1 MGYKLFTPR
10 QLQVNLHC
18 SRLLCIFVVMGFI
31 VILILV
37 GILLLLAEILLV
49 PGVGVA
55 GVLGLIS
62 LVGSCVYAFNMF
74 GATTGT
80 IVVAVNVVM
89 VVGLTVYVLR
99 AKTWKKLALNT
110 NIDSK
115 IQFFDE
121 NTLAVGDTG
130 KTLTRLAP
138 MGTAKIGENN
148 YEVKSLEGIIDPGT
162 EVEIVMIEDN
172 KIYVKPVEKDF

>member
-1 MGYKLFTPR
+1 
-10 QLQVNLHC
+10 
-18 SRLLCIFVVMGFI
+18 MGFI

-89 VVGLTVYVLR
+89 QY
-99 AKTWKKLALNT
+99 
-110 NIDSK
+110 
-115 IQFFDE
+115 QH
-121 NTLAVGDTG
+121 
-130 KTLTRLAP
+130 
-138 MGTAKIGENN
+138 
-148 YEVKSLEGIIDPGT
+148 
-162 EVEIVMIEDN
+162 
-172 KIYVKPVEKDF
+172 

>member
-18 SRLLCIFVVMGFI
+18 SRLLRIFVVMGFI

-99 AKTWKKLALNT
+99 AKTWKKFTLNT
-110 NIDSK
+110 NIESK
-115 IQFFDE
+115 AIPDKG
-121 NTLAVGDTG
+121 TVLSVGDTG
-130 KTLTRLAP
+130 KTTTRLAP
-138 MGTAKIGENN
+138 VGMARFDAGV
-148 YEVKSLEGIIDPGT
+148 YEVKALEGMIAPGT
-162 EVEIVMIEDN
+162 EIEVAHIEDN
-172 KIYVKPVEKDF
+172 QVIVKPVEKDF